1 MNASHIDFD
10 MPLPPAAWHGTYQV
24 QCGADGTLELGSSFG
39 MALRAGLHRLFRIGK
54 TSADTAR
61 NQASWRALIAAV
73 ERRGGAAV
81 RERLCRASL
90 ALPGDRVPGLT
101 VADRIERGTYLSH
114 AALQQVFVLFR
125 RAVSVDRAN
134 QRIYAELLTP
144 AATSSS
150 ATPLYAMLDG
160 ISLGLNETTDAG
172 APCPFPATR
181 AYVAEQLKLGLQA
194 QTARARRRDPAMLK
208 SALASCA
215 PELAGPNNAAGC
227 DRWLREYDRRLRCGP
242 IQHPAMSPGERK
254 ACDREAAAAGL
265 LAELRHG
272 ELMRDLKQN
281 EARLAQERSRLARAA
296 GSADGEALR
305 HGTAAPAACNAG
317 NDSDAD
323 DAGGDTLS
331 GLLASRTRLL
341 AELKERELYD
351 VLRRCDGELALS
363 PLSQDMPHMRS
374 LMQRRAQARAQ
385 LDGDLAVLKQRDLI
399 RADLVKGLCQ
409 AVRQQVDRHTAR
421 GERMDESALLRIVE
435 AKLSDPAYLRQ
446 FLAARNLQ
454 YLHDLGHGHDRAA
467 AIAGLVRAS
476 DRHPLDE
483 ATRGELDSSDFQWLS
498 AALEAGESK
507 AVALNYRPM
516 LTGARK
522 LFAHFFRERW
532 PIAQICNNV
541 AALLDDFAEDHL
553 HAQHQRA
560 SHAAIPLETR
570 WQAGVH
576 ALRDCIRSGEL
587 GPPDV
592 IGVIF
597 PAIKPYLRERHR
609 VMDHV
614 RREILLAEA
623 RLDELRGLY
632 PALADW
638 TASVP
643 SGAVAATL
651 LDLASIQITA
661 RLMNAHNRRLEARRE
676 QATGQ
681 QEEQLAI
688 TTARR
693 LDDSLRKWSGLR
705 DAYRARMADHG
716 MDDPEADSLGRAG
729 DRDPDS
735 IGDTAGGPGA
745 PASDA
750 LAHSFRQQW
759 EQADRHAS
767 QTLAA
772 TANALENDLDAE
784 VEQLR
789 RRSVAQMVNAKRD
802 IERALRDALEG
813 SRSKAGMLETV
824 CDVLERAGTLLPR
837 WLAATNANGEF
848 EANNATRRKALA
860 LREAAV
866 CALPLI
872 DEIRREYVEPLAYMA
887 DLPEA
892 VVAPYREDLQA
903 VHRALDA
910 LAHSLQWVVSAIRI
924 PGMESTPASHRDP
937 GEARDTR
944 EAREA
949 RDAGKANP
957 SRLQVQR
964 RNLSPGNKIVL
975 NLYRGK
981 LPPLVGWTV
990 RQLVSMGALR

>member
-1 MNASHIDFD
+1 MNAGHIDFD
-10 MPLPPAAWHGTYQV
+10 MPLPPAAWHCTYQV
-24 QCGADGTLELGSSFG
+24 RCGADGTLELGSSFG
-39 MALRAGLHRLFRIGK
+39 MALRAGFHRLFRIGK
-54 TSADTAR
+54 TSADAAR
-61 NQASWRALIAAV
+61 NQASWRALITAI

-101 VADRIERGTYLSH
+101 IADRIERGTYLSH

-134 QRIYAELLTP
+134 QRLYAELMTP

-160 ISLGLNETTDAG
+160 ISLGLSETAGAG

-194 QTARARRRDPAMLK
+194 QTARARRRDPALLK

-215 PELAGPNNAAGC
+215 PELAGPNNVAGR
-227 DRWLREYDRRLRCGP
+227 DRWLREYDRRLRSGP
-242 IQHPAMSPGERK
+242 IQHAAMNSGERRT
-254 ACDREAAAAGL
+254 CDREAAVAGL
-265 LAELRHG
+265 LAELRYG

-281 EARLAQERSRLARAA
+281 EARLAQERSRLA
-296 GSADGEALR
+296 SAVGNAEGEAVR
-305 HGTAAPAACNAG
+305 HGTAAPDACNTV
-317 NDSDAD
+317 
-323 DAGGDTLS
+323 DAGDDTLS
-331 GLLASRTRLL
+331 GLLAARTRLL

-351 VLRRCDGELALS
+351 VLRRCDGELAWN
-363 PLSQDMPHMRS
+363 PLNQDVPHMRA

-409 AVRQQVDRHTAR
+409 AVRQEVDRHTAR
-421 GERMDESALLRIVE
+421 GERMDESGLLRIVD
-435 AKLSDPAYLRQ
+435 AKLSAPAYLRQ
-446 FLAARNLQ
+446 FLVARNLQ

-467 AIAGLVRAS
+467 AIAVLVRAS
-476 DRHPLDE
+476 DRHPFDE

-498 AALEAGESK
+498 AALDAGETN
-507 AVALNYRPM
+507 AVPLDYRPM

-522 LFAHFFRERW
+522 LFARFFYQRW
-532 PIAQICNNV
+532 PIADICNSV
-541 AALLDDFAEDHL
+541 AALLDDFAEDHM
-553 HAQHQRA
+553 HALRQSA
-560 SHAAIPLETR
+560 SHPAIPLETR

-592 IGVIF
+592 IGTIF
-597 PAIKPYLRERHR
+597 PAIKPFLRERHR

-623 RLDELRGLY
+623 RLEELRGLY

-643 SGAVAATL
+643 AGAVAATL
-651 LDLASIQITA
+651 LDLASIQVTG
-661 RLMNAHNRRLEARRE
+661 RLMNAHNRRLEARR
-676 QATGQ
+676 QQDTGQ
-681 QEEQLAI
+681 QEERLAVEI
-688 TTARR
+688 ARR
-693 LDDSLRKWSGLR
+693 LNASLQEWSSLR
-705 DAYRARMADHG
+705 DVYRARMADHG
-716 MDDPEADSLGRAG
+716 MDDPEADSQV
-729 DRDPDS
+729 
-735 IGDTAGGPGA
+735 A
-745 PASDA
+745 PPSEA
-750 LAHSFRQQW
+750 LEHGFLQQW
-759 EQADRHAS
+759 DQAERHAS
-767 QTLAA
+767 RTFGE
-772 TANALENDLDAE
+772 TANALENRLDANIA
-784 VEQLR
+784 QLR
-789 RRSVAQMVNAKRD
+789 QRSVAKMVDAKRD

-813 SRSKAGMLETV
+813 SRSRAGMLETV

-837 WLAATNANGEF
+837 WLAAMNPHGEI

-860 LREAAV
+860 LREAAARAV
-866 CALPLI
+866 PLI
-872 DEIRREYVEPLAYMA
+872 DRIRREYVEPLVDTG
-887 DLPEA
+887 DLPDA
-892 VVAPYREDLQA
+892 VAAPYREDIQA
-903 VHRALDA
+903 VHRSLDA

-924 PGMESTPASHRDP
+924 AGMEAPAPH
-937 GEARDTR
+937 R

-949 RDAGKANP
+949 RDAGKVDP
-957 SRLQVQR
+957 SRLQLQGSKLPV
-964 RNLSPGNKIVL
+964 SKIVL

-981 LPPLVGWTV
+981 LPPVLGWTV
-990 RQLVSMGALR
+990 QQLVNIGALR

>member
-10 MPLPPAAWHGTYQV
+10 MPLPPAAWHGAYQV
-24 QCGADGTLELGSSFG
+24 QCATDGTLELGSSFG
-39 MALRAGLHRLFRIGK
+39 MALRAGLHRIFRIGK
-54 TSADTAR
+54 TSADAAR
-61 NQASWRALIAAV
+61 NQASWRALIAAI
-73 ERRGGAAV
+73 ERRGGTAV

-90 ALPGDRVPGLT
+90 ALPGDRAPGLT
-101 VADRIERGTYLSH
+101 IADRIERGTYLSH
-114 AALQQVFVLFR
+114 AALQQVFALFR

-134 QRIYAELLTP
+134 QRLYAELLTP

-160 ISLGLNETTDAG
+160 ISLGLSEAADAG

-194 QTARARRRDPAMLK
+194 RTARARRRDPAMLK

-215 PELAGPNNAAGC
+215 PELAGPNNAAGR
-227 DRWLREYDRRLRCGP
+227 DRWLREYDRRLRSGP
-242 IQHPAMSPGERK
+242 IQHSGMSPSERK
-254 ACDREAAAAGL
+254 ACDREAAVAGL
-265 LAELRHG
+265 LAELRYE
-272 ELMRDLKQN
+272 ELVRSLKQN
-281 EARLAQERSRLARAA
+281 EAGLAEERSRLARDA
-296 GSADGEALR
+296 GSAEAEPPR
-305 HGTAAPAACNAG
+305 HGTAAPDVANAANAANAG
-317 NDSDAD
+317 D
-323 DAGGDTLS
+323 DTLTV
-331 GLLASRTRLL
+331 LLASRTNLL
-341 AELKERELYD
+341 AALKERELYD
-351 VLRRCDGELALS
+351 VLRRCDGELAWS
-363 PLSQDMPHMRS
+363 PLSQDVPHMRS

-385 LDGDLAVLKQRDLI
+385 LDGDLAVQKQRDLI

-409 AVRQQVDRHTAR
+409 AVRQEVDRHTAR
-421 GERMDESALLRIVE
+421 GERMDESGLLRIVD

-446 FLAARNLQ
+446 FLVARNLQ

-467 AIAGLVRAS
+467 AIAVLVRAS
-476 DRHPLDE
+476 DRHPFDE

-498 AALEAGESK
+498 AALEAGEGK
-507 AVALNYRPM
+507 TVALNYRPM

-532 PIAQICNNV
+532 PIALICNNV
-541 AALLDDFAEDHL
+541 AALLDDFAEDHM
-553 HAQHQRA
+553 HALHQRA
-560 SHAAIPLETR
+560 SHPAIPLETR
-570 WQAGVH
+570 WQTGVH

-623 RLDELRGLY
+623 RLEELRSLY

-676 QATGQ
+676 QDTGQ
-681 QEEQLAI
+681 EEEQLAI

-693 LDDSLRKWSGLR
+693 LDDTLREWSSLR
-705 DAYRARMADHG
+705 DEYRARMADHG
-716 MDDPEADSLGRAG
+716 MDDPEADGPGRAG
-729 DRDPDS
+729 DRDSDS
-735 IGDTAGGPGA
+735 IGETAAGPGA
-745 PASDA
+745 PASQA
-750 LAHSFRQQW
+750 LEHSLRQQW

-767 QTLAA
+767 QTLGA
-772 TANALENDLDAE
+772 TANTLENDLDAE
-784 VEQLR
+784 IEQLR

-802 IERALRDALEG
+802 IERGLRDALEG
-813 SRSKAGMLETV
+813 SRSKAGLLETV
-824 CDVLERAGTLLPR
+824 CDVLERAGGLLPR
-837 WLAATNANGEF
+837 WLAAMNPNGEF

-860 LREAAV
+860 LREAAA
-866 CALPLI
+866 CAVPLV
-872 DEIRREYVEPLAYMA
+872 DEIRREYVAPLAYTA

-892 VVAPYREDLQA
+892 AVAPYREDIQA

-924 PGMESTPASHRDP
+924 AGMQTPAP
-937 GEARDTR
+937 NR
-944 EAREA
+944 EAG
-949 RDAGKANP
+949 DAGKVDP

-964 RNLSPGNKIVL
+964 RKPPLSKLVL
-975 NLYRGK
+975 DLYRGK
-981 LPPLVGWTV
+981 LPPVLDWTV
-990 RQLVSMGALR
+990 QQLVNMGALR